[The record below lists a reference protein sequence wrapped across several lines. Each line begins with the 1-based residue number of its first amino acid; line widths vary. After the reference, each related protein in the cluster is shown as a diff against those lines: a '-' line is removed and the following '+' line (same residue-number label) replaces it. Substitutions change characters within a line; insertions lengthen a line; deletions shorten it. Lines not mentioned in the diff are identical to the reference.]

1 MSKGNSIDQIAI
13 LDECAL
19 SIDGIEIGQVKS
31 FTLPNITEQLA
42 KRMGVPKALL
52 ESTPSLS
59 DGWMLRAIEDSRKTA
74 KETWQG
80 CSPLV
85 IESDSF
91 PSNHYELE
99 KERGITIGVNPL
111 FAAEF
116 GSSMLT
122 AAIKSVIQQGQ
133 ERHQRKQEL
142 IAARSGKYCSHKVL
156 KDYMAVKRGDM
167 SLKSFVELAGGY
179 DLMPHQ
185 RSVMER
191 LLYGTD
197 KPWSW
202 VGCDPASGKVASV
215 HYVTKVHNP

>member
-13 LDECAL
+13 LDECSF
-19 SIDGIEIGQVKS
+19 SIDGVEIGQVKS
-31 FTLPNITEQLA
+31 FTLPNITDQLA

-59 DGWMLRAIEDSRKTA
+59 DGWMKQAIDRSRQVQFVVKSTSVKDKQVEA
-74 KETWQG
+74 EIG
-80 CSPLV
+80 F
-85 IESDSF
+85 I
-91 PSNHYELE
+91 ELE

-156 KDYMAVKRGDM
+156 KDYMAVQRGDM

-197 KPWSW
+197 KPWPW
-202 VGCDPASGKVASV
+202 VGCEPASGKVASV